1 MTISRRDA
9 LIGSLV
15 AAGFAG
21 RASGQ
26 TPPPSTPESHL
37 VLPDPTE
44 TIDLWPGPPPGA
56 PAALPVE
63 AVHERS
69 KDPSINDRTVVGIA
83 RPRLVVFRPARP
95 NGAAALIAPGGG
107 FDRVVV
113 DKEGYEMARWLAGRG
128 VTAFVLFYRLP
139 QEGWADR
146 PDTPLQDAQRAMRLI
161 RARAAGYG
169 VDPKR
174 VLAMGFSA
182 GGYVCADLLARFAAP
197 VYAPVDEADRLSAR
211 PDGAAPIY
219 PVVSM
224 SLPVAHAGSRRNL
237 LGENAIPEMERA
249 HSPNRNIKAGAPPS
263 FLLHAED
270 DPAVPVE
277 NTLLLR
283 EALLAQKVPVETHL
297 FAEGGHGFGL
307 RLSRG
312 HSVEGWQDI
321 FWAWGV
327 KRRIFG

>member
-1 MTISRRDA
+1 MRISRRDA
-9 LIGSLV
+9 LAGTL
-15 AAGFAG
+15 AAALAG
-21 RASGQ
+21 RAAAR
-26 TPPPSTPESHL
+26 TPPPSTAESRHL

-44 TIDLWPGPPPGA
+44 TIDLWPGRPPGA
-56 PAALPVE
+56 PAMPPVE
-63 AVHERS
+63 SVHERS
-69 KDPSINDRTVVGIA
+69 RDPDVNDRYIVGIA
-83 RPRLVVFRPARP
+83 RPRLVLFRPARP
-95 NGAAALIAPGGG
+95 SGAAMLIAPGGG
-107 FDRVVV
+107 FDRVVI

-139 QEGWADR
+139 QEGWTAR

-161 RARAAGYG
+161 RAGAAGFG

-174 VLAMGFSA
+174 LCAMGFSA

-197 VYAPVDEADRLSAR
+197 VYAPVDGADRLGAR

-224 SLPVAHAGSRRNL
+224 SLPIAHAGSRRNL
-237 LGENAIPEMERA
+237 LGETATPAMERA
-249 HSPNRNIKAGAPPS
+249 HSPNLNIAADAPPS

-270 DPAVPVE
+270 DPAVPVA

-283 EALLAQKVPVETHL
+283 EALLARKVPVETHL

-312 HSVEGWQDI
+312 HSVEGWQEI
-321 FWAWGV
+321 FWAWGS
-327 KRRIFG
+327 KRKLFG